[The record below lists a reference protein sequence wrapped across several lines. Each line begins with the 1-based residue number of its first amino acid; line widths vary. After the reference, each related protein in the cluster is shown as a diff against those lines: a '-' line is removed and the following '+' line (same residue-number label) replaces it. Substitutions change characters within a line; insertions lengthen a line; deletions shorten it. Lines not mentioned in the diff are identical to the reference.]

1 MMTREVDLTE
11 GLLFNDRSK
20 RYDPENPDNNISNV
34 WKYMGYEEAPK
45 SRIPW
50 RTDKEEQLRV
60 WKKFVNSF
68 NIFDSLNSRYWMNNT
83 SSYMS
88 NYIIPND
95 FDNSIFWHASGLSS
109 EQTLNFIKYK
119 SSSTIDY
126 VMNLDYSNRDE
137 LGKVEDSIQIK
148 TSYNHSSI
156 LILGKVEDIRK
167 YKNSQIYATRIKA
180 CKEGEP
186 KYCKYCRC
194 KINNKIP
201 WKESCDK
208 CIENK
213 NNKRKFPMLF
223 KKFKREI
230 EKRNLSAWSN
240 FNLNENIYGFT
251 FKHFYEFNDVY
262 DDKYDAIRTKEILM
276 DLVNGIGGFRPSDFP
291 YVYYKGIDK
300 TRPGFMHLQSRR
312 HWWQVSLN
320 SDTEES
326 FDNKDWKDLVREN
339 NISDQGAL

>member
-1 MMTREVDLTE
+1 
-11 GLLFNDRSK
+11 
-20 RYDPENPDNNISNV
+20 
-34 WKYMGYEEAPK
+34 
-45 SRIPW
+45 
-50 RTDKEEQLRV
+50 
-60 WKKFVNSF
+60 
-68 NIFDSLNSRYWMNNT
+68 
-83 SSYMS
+83 
-88 NYIIPND
+88 
-95 FDNSIFWHASGLSS
+95 
-109 EQTLNFIKYK
+109 
-119 SSSTIDY
+119 
-126 VMNLDYSNRDE
+126 MNLDYSNRDD

-148 TSYNHSSI
+148 TSYNYSSI

-167 YKNSQIYATRIKA
+167 YKNSQIYATKSKV
-180 CKEGEP
+180 CKEGEQ
-186 KYCKYCRC
+186 KYCKYCGC

-276 DLVNGIGGFRPSDFP
+276 DLVNGIEGFRPSNFP

>member
-1 MMTREVDLTE
+1 MMTSDVDLTE
-11 GLLFNDRSK
+11 GLLFNDKSK
-20 RYDPENPDNNISNV
+20 RYDPKNPDNELSIA

-60 WKKFVNSF
+60 WKKFVKAF

-88 NYIIPND
+88 NYILQND
-95 FDNSIFWHASGLSS
+95 FDNSIFWHAPSLSS
-109 EQTLNFIKYK
+109 ERTLNFIKYK

-126 VMNLDYSNRDE
+126 VMNLDYSNRDD

-148 TSYNHSSI
+148 TSYNYSSI

-167 YKNSQIYATRIKA
+167 YKNSQIYATKSKV
-180 CKEGEP
+180 CKEGEQ
-186 KYCKYCRC
+186 KYCKYCGC

-213 NNKRKFPMLF
+213 NNKRKFL
-223 KKFKREI
+223 K
-230 EKRNLSAWSN
+230 
-240 FNLNENIYGFT
+240 ENTVF
-251 FKHFYEFNDVY
+251 H
-262 DDKYDAIRTKEILM
+262 
-276 DLVNGIGGFRPSDFP
+276 
-291 YVYYKGIDK
+291 
-300 TRPGFMHLQSRR
+300 
-312 HWWQVSLN
+312 
-320 SDTEES
+320 
-326 FDNKDWKDLVREN
+326 
-339 NISDQGAL
+339 